1 MKLTVANRGEIA
13 VRILDTAATLGIPTV
28 AVHPD
33 DDAACLHVA
42 RADEAVRLPG
52 TGAAAYLDV
61 AEVVAAAVKTG
72 ATALHPGYGFLSEN
86 PALARECDEQGIT
99 FVGPAAE
106 ALELF
111 GSKTAARDRARA
123 AGVPVLEG
131 TAAPTD
137 PATARAF
144 LEAHGAVMVKALA
157 GGGGRGMRPVA
168 DPADLATALRECAAE
183 AQAAFGDGAVYVE
196 QYLPGARHVEV
207 QVVGDGTRAVALGDR
222 DCSAQRRRQKLV
234 EIAPAPDLP
243 GRDRLHAMA
252 VALVGEYRGL
262 ATVEFLVAGE
272 DVAFLEVNPRIQ
284 VEHTVTEEVTGLD
297 LVEVGLR
304 IAEGATLGALGL
316 VETPVSR
323 GTAVQVRV
331 NTETV
336 EPDGTVVPHVGTL
349 ERFGPPTGPGVRVDT
364 HAYPGWTV
372 SPRYDSLLAK
382 VVTRGADLAGAV
394 ARGRR
399 ALDDLDVAGVTT
411 NAALLHAL
419 LGRAELGALDTGF
432 VDGHLAELTAGSAP
446 SEQPAD
452 ADAVVSPQA
461 AVVVAVSAAVGDLV
475 PAGAELVVVEA
486 MKMQH
491 VVHSPRPGRIAALDV
506 AVGDA
511 VSPGTVLA
519 RLQPSDAAAEL
530 TAQDTT
536 PDPDHVR
543 ADLAE
548 TLERHRVGRDEAR
561 PDAVAK
567 AHGKGRR
574 TVRENLADLL
584 DPDSLVEYGALT
596 VAAQRRRR
604 DLDDLIARTPADGL
618 VTGTGTVG
626 GLPVAVLAYDYSVL
640 AGTQGVNNHAKTD
653 RLFTL
658 ALRERLPVV
667 VLAEGGG
674 GRPGDTD
681 TCAIAQLDVPSFR
694 LAAELRGTVPTLAV
708 VTGYCFAGN
717 AALAGACDTIIATED
732 SSLGMGG
739 PAMIEG
745 GGLGVVAPSDVGPI
759 DVQWANGVVDV
770 RVADDAAAV
779 DAARRWLGYF
789 GGSRGTVEHDD
800 PRRLRHLVPE
810 NRLRSYAIRPVL
822 AALFDTDSV
831 LELRGGFGAG
841 VVTALARLG
850 GRPLGV
856 LANNPEHLGGAIDGD
871 AADKAA
877 GFLELCEAR
886 RLPVVSLCDTPGF
899 MVGPDAERTGTVRR
913 FSAMFVAG
921 ARLTVPL
928 VTVVLRKGYGL
939 GAMAMAGGDLKAP
952 ALTVAWPSGEFGGM
966 GLEGAVRLG
975 YRKELEAIT
984 DPGARRARYDELVAE
999 YYERGKALSVA
1010 SVFEVDDVID
1020 PADTRAVVGRVLDRR
1035 GSATG
1040 HRIDL
1045 GTR

>member
-1 MKLTVANRGEIA
+1 
-13 VRILDTAATLGIPTV
+13 
-28 AVHPD
+28 VHPD
-33 DDAACLHVA
+33 DDAGCLHVA

-52 TGAAAYLDV
+52 AGAAAYLDV

-72 ATALHPGYGFLSEN
+72 ATVLHPGYGFLSEN
-86 PALARECDEQGIT
+86 PALARECAEQDVT
-99 FVGPAAE
+99 FVGPSPE

-111 GSKTAARDRARA
+111 GSKTAARERARA
-123 AGVPVLEG
+123 AGVPVLDG
-131 TAAPTD
+131 TEAPTD
-137 PATARAF
+137 LATARDF
-144 LEAHGAVMVKALA
+144 LATHGAVMVKALA
-157 GGGGRGMRPVA
+157 GGGGRGMRPVT
-168 DPADLATALRECAAE
+168 DPDELAPALQECAAE
-183 AQAAFGDGAVYVE
+183 ARAAFGDGSVYVE
-196 QYLPGARHVEV
+196 RYLPGARHVEV
-207 QVVGDGTRAVALGDR
+207 QVVGDGARAVALGDR

-243 GRDRLHAMA
+243 VRDRLHAMA

-262 ATVEFLVAGE
+262 ATVEFLVAGGE
-272 DVAFLEVNPRIQ
+272 VVFLEVNPRIQ

-297 LVEVGLR
+297 LVELGLR
-304 IAEGATLGALGL
+304 LAEGTTLPELGL
-316 VETPVSR
+316 AATPPSR
-323 GTAVQVRV
+323 GVAVQVRV

-336 EPDGTVVPHVGTL
+336 EPDGTVVAQVGTL
-349 ERFGPPTGPGVRVDT
+349 DRFGPPTGPGVRVDT

-382 VVTRGADLAGAV
+382 VVTRGADLAGAA

-399 ALDDLDVAGVTT
+399 ALADLDVSGVAT
-411 NAALLHAL
+411 NADLLRALLE
-419 LGRAELGALDTGF
+419 RTELGALDTGF
-432 VDGHLAELTAGSAP
+432 VDAHLAELVGSTTP
-446 SEQPAD
+446 LSEPGGHD
-452 ADAVVSPQA
+452 ADAVVAPQH

-491 VVHSPRPGRIAALDV
+491 VVRSPRPGRVAELAV

-511 VSPGTVLA
+511 VAPGAVLA
-519 RLQPSDAAAEL
+519 RLQHSEHAAGLAAE
-530 TAQDTT
+530 DTT

-543 ADLAE
+543 GDLAE
-548 TLERHRVGRDEAR
+548 ALDRHRVGLDEAR
-561 PDAVAK
+561 PAVVEK
-567 AHGKGRR
+567 AHRQGRR

-596 VAAQRRRR
+596 IAAQRRRR
-604 DLDDLIARTPADGL
+604 SLDDLVERTPADGL
-618 VTGTGTVG
+618 ITGTGTVD

-640 AGTQGVNNHAKTD
+640 AGTQGIHNHAKTD

-658 ALRERLPVV
+658 ALREGLPVV
-667 VLAEGGG
+667 VFAEGGG

-681 TCAIAQLDVPSFR
+681 TSAVAQLDVPSFR

-708 VTGYCFAGN
+708 VSGYCFAGN

-745 GGLGVVAPSDVGPI
+745 GGLGVVAPQDVGPI
-759 DVQWANGVVDV
+759 DVQWTNGVVDV
-770 RVADDAAAV
+770 RVADDVAAV
-779 DAARRWLGYF
+779 DAARRYLGYF
-789 GGSRGTVEHDD
+789 AGPAAPGEHAD
-800 PRRLRHLVPE
+800 PRLLRHLVPE
-810 NRLRSYAIRPVL
+810 NRLRSYPIRPVL
-822 AALFDTDSV
+822 EALFDTDSV
-831 LELRGGFGAG
+831 LELRGGFGEG
-841 VVTALARLG
+841 IVTALARLG
-850 GRPLGV
+850 GRPVGV
-856 LANNPEHLGGAIDGD
+856 IANNPEHLGGAIDGD
-871 AADKAA
+871 AADKAT

-899 MVGPDAERTGTVRR
+899 MVGPDAERTATVRR
-913 FSAMFVAG
+913 FTALFVAG

-952 ALTVAWPSGEFGGM
+952 ALTVTWPSGEFGGM

-975 YRKELEAIT
+975 YRKELDAIT
-984 DPGARRARYDELVAE
+984 DPDARRARYDELVAE
-999 YYERGKALSVA
+999 YYDRGKALSVA

-1020 PADTRAVVGRVLDRR
+1020 PAATRAVVGRVLDRR
-1035 GSATG
+1035 
-1040 HRIDL
+1040 
-1045 GTR
+1045 